1 MSLVEH
7 ARRELQ
13 IAGLF
18 DKDSDYGG
26 MLGDAVMKM
35 VELFAEEGH
44 SGASAAMTIAILE
57 KLLRFKPLTPLTND
71 PDEWMDVGETMGR
84 ETWQS
89 RRNPEAFS
97 NDGGV
102 TYYLL
107 DDHEKKIT
115 AEPAKNLG
123 QMARAVQQQR

>member
-1 MSLVEH
+1 VSLVDH
-7 ARRELQ
+7 ARRELEL
-13 IAGLF
+13 AGLF
-18 DKDSDYGG
+18 DSNSDYGG
-26 MLGDAVMKM
+26 MLGNAIMKM

-44 SGASAAMTIAILE
+44 SGASAAMTIAVLE

-71 PDEWMDVGETMGR
+71 PDEWMCVSEMMGH

-89 RRNPEAFS
+89 RRNSEAFS

-123 QMARAVQQQR
+123 QMARAVQQRP